1 MRLAIRLAYSAS
13 QKRST
18 AQTVWKPAEASVG
31 WSDPF
36 ALARRLTTPIWIYD
50 ADNSRIAFANEAACA
65 VWNADSEEE
74 LKARDLSVGMSS
86 AVANRL
92 LQFQTDFAEN
102 DTKFTE
108 FWTIFPKGKPVTA
121 KIECSG
127 FMMPDGRMALMA
139 EMIGEGE
146 KEPETLRSIE
156 ALLHTDVMI
165 LLYTMDG
172 QPLYMNPAA
181 RNALPSRGSYFSE
194 LFCQKDDMKRM
205 IYDLDACSESQCVAE
220 MNTSAGRKWI
230 DLSVKRCMDAA
241 TGNAALLVTA
251 VDVSELKIARDKARF
266 LANRDQLTG
275 CYNRSFMQLEQEKI
289 LSDPEFQDTRHA
301 LLYLDIDRFKTVNDS
316 FGHEVGDTILRTFAL
331 RVQGLLRE
339 TDILAR
345 IGGDEF
351 VVLIRE
357 LEDQTSLSDM
367 VETMRLELMKPV
379 DCGSLQ
385 LNVTASIGVSVFDH
399 AVGMDWTDTMKQAD
413 IALYHSKRAGRNRAT
428 VFGEALGA
436 EVIERRW
443 LQSAIKQAMKNDEF
457 MLYYQP
463 RLDSRR
469 RQVLSVEALLRWK
482 HPKRGFIPPNQFIP
496 VCEDMGVIDEL
507 GAFVFQQACDQ
518 LGAWRRQGFHI
529 DVSVNVSPKQFQN
542 PNFVTLF
549 EEMAAKIDFPTSCLE
564 LEITETSM
572 IGDDAEVEEKIRRIN
587 ELGFRLALDD
597 FGTGF
602 SNLVHISKFPLSCIK
617 MDKSFVQKLP
627 ESGPLLKLI
636 LALANQIGAT
646 TVAEGVEDL
655 AQFNWLDAYGCNQM
669 QGFLFS
675 EAVPGSALPEKC
687 REIEC
692 TLRDVA

>member
-1 MRLAIRLAYSAS
+1 MAWNPVDD
-13 QKRST
+13 T
-18 AQTVWKPAEASVG
+18 AGQG
-31 WSDPF
+31 DPF
-36 ALARRLTTPIWIYD
+36 ALARRLTTAIWIYD
-50 ADNSRIAFANEAACA
+50 TDNSRIAFANEAACA
-65 VWNADSEEE
+65 IWNADSEEE

-92 LQFQTDFAEN
+92 AQFQIDFA
-102 DTKFTE
+102 DSDAKLTE
-108 FWTIFPKGKPVTA
+108 FWTIFPKGKPVTV

-127 FMMPDGRMALMA
+127 FMMPDGRMGLMA
-139 EMIGEGE
+139 EVIGEGE
-146 KEPETLRSIE
+146 KEPDTLRSIE

-172 QPLYMNPAA
+172 QALYMNPAA
-181 RNALPSRGSYFSE
+181 RNALPSRGSFFSE
-194 LFCQKDDMKRM
+194 LFCEKDDMKRM
-205 IYDLDACSESQCVAE
+205 IYDIEASSESQCVAE
-220 MNTSAGRKWI
+220 MNTSAGRKWM

-275 CYNRSFMQLEQEKI
+275 CYNRSFMQSEQEKL
-289 LSDPEFQDTRHA
+289 LSDPQLDDARHA

-316 FGHEVGDTILRTFAL
+316 FGHEAGDTILRTFAV
-331 RVQGLLRE
+331 RVQSLLRD

-345 IGGDEF
+345 MGGDEF
-351 VVLIRE
+351 VVLVRN
-357 LEDQTSLSDM
+357 LDDHSSLSDL
-367 VETMRLELMKPV
+367 VEAIRLELMRPV
-379 DCGSLQ
+379 DCGSVQ
-385 LNVTASIGVSVFDH
+385 LSVTASIGVSVFEH
-399 AVGMDWTDTMKQAD
+399 GAGTNWAETMKQAD
-413 IALYHSKRAGRNRAT
+413 VALYHAKRAGRNRAT

-443 LQSAIKQAMKNDEF
+443 LQGAIKRAMKNNEF

-482 HPKRGFIPPNQFIP
+482 HPERGFIPPNQFIP

-518 LGAWRRQGFHI
+518 LGVWRRQGFHI

-542 PNFVTLF
+542 PNFISLF
-549 EEMAAKIDFPTSCLE
+549 EDMAARIDFPTSCLE

-572 IGDDAEVEEKIRRIN
+572 IGDDAEVEQKIRRIN
-587 ELGFRLALDD
+587 ELGFRIALDD

-646 TVAEGVEDL
+646 TVAEGVEEL

-675 EAVPGSALPEKC
+675 EAVPGSAVRQKC

-692 TLRDVA
+692 TLRKVA